1 MEGAVM
7 IKDIGREVIQE
18 KIQEKIQS
26 ICKSLMRLVEETKES
41 RGKIAMLEAEV
52 EKLEAEVEKLKAEVE
67 KLKAEVEK
75 LKEECKDLTTN
86 SFISLTGE
94 VVKKVEM
101 KIVDLLGGDGTVCE
115 YVTLKHVVNNFSNPA
130 RLVEEE
136 VFHSEDE
143 VKEAN
148 RRWQELKEKYEL
160 NFYHLAVMKCLG
172 VQRSREAHP
181 EISTV
186 EAIKVI
192 QSTRDRKTQ
201 EVLDKLVPIIQDHG
215 I

>member
-1 MEGAVM
+1 
-7 IKDIGREVIQE
+7 
-18 KIQEKIQS
+18 
-26 ICKSLMRLVEETKES
+26 MRLVEETKELT
-41 RGKIAMLEAEV
+41 GGIAMLEAEV
-52 EKLEAEVEKLKAEVE
+52 K
-67 KLKAEVEK
+67 K
-75 LKEECKDLTTN
+75 LKEEIKNLKEETKNLKEEIKNLTTN
-86 SFISLTGE
+86 SLTGE

-148 RRWQELKEKYEL
+148 RRWQESKEKYEL

>member
-1 MEGAVM
+1 M

-18 KIQEKIQS
+18 KLQS
-26 ICKSLMRLVEETKES
+26 ICKSLTRLVEETKE
-41 RGKIAMLEAEV
+41 IEAGV
-52 EKLEAEVEKLKAEVE
+52 EKLEEECEKLEEECE
-67 KLKAEVEK
+67 KLEEECEK
-75 LKEECKDLTTN
+75 LKEECEKLKEEFKDLTTN
-86 SFISLTGE
+86 SLTGE

-101 KIVDLLGGDGTVCE
+101 KIFDLLGGDGTVCE
-115 YVTLKHVVNNFSNPA
+115 YFTLKHVVNNFSNPA

-136 VFHSEDE
+136 VFRSEDE

-160 NFYHLAVMKCLG
+160 NFHHLFVMKCLG
-172 VQRSREAHP
+172 VQRSRQAHP

-201 EVLDKLVPIIQDHG
+201 EVLDRLVPIIQDHG

>member
-1 MEGAVM
+1 M

-18 KIQEKIQS
+18 KLQS
-26 ICKSLMRLVEETKES
+26 ICKSLMRLVEETKEL
-41 RGKIAMLEAEV
+41 RRKIAMLEAEV
-52 EKLEAEVEKLKAEVE
+52 EKL
-67 KLKAEVEK
+67 
-75 LKEECKDLTTN
+75 KEEFKDLTTN
-86 SFISLTGE
+86 SLTGE

-115 YVTLKHVVNNFSNPA
+115 YFTLTHIVNNFSNPA

-136 VFHSEDE
+136 VFRSEDE

-148 RRWQELKEKYEL
+148 RRWQELKEKYKL
-160 NFYHLAVMKCLG
+160 NFHHLFVMKCLG

-181 EISTV
+181 EISTI

-201 EVLDKLVPIIQDHG
+201 QVLDKLVLIIQDHG

>member
-1 MEGAVM
+1 M
-7 IKDIGREVIQE
+7 IKDVGREVIQE
-18 KIQEKIQS
+18 KLQS
-26 ICKSLMRLVEETKES
+26 IWKSLMRLKEETKEL
-41 RGKIAMLEAEV
+41 RGEIAMLEAEV
-52 EKLEAEVEKLKAEVE
+52 KKLG
-67 KLKAEVEK
+67 
-75 LKEECKDLTTN
+75 EEIKDLTTN
-86 SFISLTGE
+86 SLTGE

-201 EVLDKLVPIIQDHG
+201 KVLDKLVSIIQDHG

>member
-1 MEGAVM
+1 M

-18 KIQEKIQS
+18 KLQS
-26 ICKSLMRLVEETKES
+26 ICKSLTRLVEETKE
-41 RGKIAMLEAEV
+41 IEAGV
-52 EKLEAEVEKLKAEVE
+52 EKLEEECEKLEEECE
-67 KLKAEVEK
+67 KLEEECEK
-75 LKEECKDLTTN
+75 LKEEFKDLTTN
-86 SFISLTGE
+86 SLTGE

-115 YVTLKHVVNNFSNPA
+115 YFTLTHIVNNFSNPA

-136 VFHSEDE
+136 VFCSEDE

-160 NFYHLAVMKCLG
+160 NFHHLFVMKCLG

-181 EISTV
+181 EISTI

-201 EVLDKLVPIIQDHG
+201 QVLDKLVLIIQDHG